1 MFKNVFFT
9 IANLA
14 PEKKKQKLH
23 NLILVMVPTNQ
34 KDVNSDSNLSHKNLD
49 LNPPGFNPANWI
61 PPQQWSGVRTGG
73 GGGGYHA
80 WKANHIDGGRP
91 KWHKVHGNMVSI
103 KVQKEPKYFVIKP

>member
-1 MFKNVFFT
+1 
-9 IANLA
+9 
-14 PEKKKQKLH
+14 
-23 NLILVMVPTNQ
+23 MVPTNQ

-49 LNPPGFNPANWI
+49 LNPGDLTL
-61 PPQQWSGVRTGG
+61 VRSQDL

-103 KVQKEPKYFVIKP
+103 KVQKGTKVLWNN